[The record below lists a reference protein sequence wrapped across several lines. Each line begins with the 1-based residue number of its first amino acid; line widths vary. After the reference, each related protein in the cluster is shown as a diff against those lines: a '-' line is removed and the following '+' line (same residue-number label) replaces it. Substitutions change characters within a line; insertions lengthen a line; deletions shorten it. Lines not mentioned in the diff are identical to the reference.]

1 MTLNEY
7 QMRAMTTCLPTSA
20 NPLYMLFEIGEEY
33 GELLGK
39 FSKYIRKNK
48 IKFDN
53 NELLSAM
60 NEEEFKEW
68 RELVF
73 KELGDIIWGVAGIC
87 EVLGTN
93 LETIAEMNNEKLSS
107 RQDRGKID
115 GSGDNR

>member
-1 MTLNEY
+1 MNYDAFMEPVSWFLTGMEKHSDEF
-7 QMRAMTTCLPTSA
+7 R
-20 NPLYMLFEIGEEY
+20 ED
-33 GELLGK
+33 LLGNGEV
-39 FSKYIRKNK
+39 FASAMRYHMAG
-48 IKFDN
+48 FMGAS
-53 NELLSAM
+53 LLSAM